1 MFPYDLL
8 VILLIG
14 LSMLVLGL
22 KYRKALQRINYH
34 PGLRSIQ
41 STRSGVPN
49 LWGFS
54 PEKTVTWLTKHEI
67 FQHYGWDIISSVSA
81 WPTAS
86 VTFFVADP
94 IAIKEITAHRERF
107 PKLMTDYSI
116 LSLWPQHRGIGR
128 SAMEEISTTSF
139 ASLLSIW
146 EETFRVIQGIDEMW
160 GDLESVPI
168 KNVVGLTFEIS
179 LEVISITGFGVP
191 LSKTIPLGH
200 KMSFG
205 DALHCVARD
214 GFIKLAVPDII
225 PGFTERIRKLRVAL
239 PEMRQYME
247 ELIVANK
254 TNGNTSL
261 KEDSLF
267 SNLIEATGKG
277 LTSDELYGKDIF
289 FAGHETTTHTL
300 SFAFLLLAA
309 HPDEQEL
316 LYQHITDNP
325 AKPWS
330 SKARLTRVLAVL
342 NETMRMFPPV
352 TGLQKYNVDAC
363 SLRACSSS
371 SIHTYRDVKI
381 PRGATVVIDVP
392 GLHYNDKYWP
402 EPYLFKPDRF
412 LGPWDEN
419 AFQPFSTGSR
429 ACMGRSFFE
438 AEGIATLTSF
448 VSKYK
453 IEFYPGYEDMDLSL
467 IMQKISD
474 VVPGLTLCPKPMP
487 LLFKKRS

>member
-8 VILLIG
+8 VIVIHARFRPEVSKSIAEDK
-14 LSMLVLGL
+14 LSSRLTF
-22 KYRKALQRINYH
+22 YSIN
-34 PGLRSIQ
+34 
-41 STRSGVPN
+41 
-49 LWGFS
+49 
-54 PEKTVTWLTKHEI
+54 K
-67 FQHYGWDIISSVSA
+67 HYGWDIISSVSA

-160 GDLESVPI
+160 GDLESAPI

-179 LEVISITGFGVP
+179 LEIISITGFGVP

-261 KEDSLF
+261 KEDACNMFIS
-267 SNLIEATGKG
+267 
-277 LTSDELYGKDIF
+277 F

-316 LYQHITDNP
+316 LYQHITDVLGGKMTNIPNP
-325 AKPWS
+325 EKPWS